1 MIALFLSWTAL
12 FAQAAQ
18 TPDRNVAPPGAV
30 KPVLD
35 CGYRSAQEW
44 LDAFRAGVAR
54 GDVPDPS
61 TRDLPRVVPRS
72 TSAVSAAAPCL
83 SNAHVFPFEDT
94 NQILLTNYS
103 ACQLINLMAN
113 ATNAVLTTH
122 GDNFDFIGFWL
133 NFAPSYQIGAA
144 FYLGLENDVSGIG
157 SSFYNFRPLLGV
169 AGSQVEGWV
178 MMWDVNTSYWA
189 PGTGVDADFTR
200 LALAQ
205 EFEHRYAMFLPNL
218 PGGRRLQGDDLSCG
232 RQAHWNTRVD
242 GQGSGMEIGEW
253 TGANPANLLGTLQF
267 NVDTGGVF
275 SFADLYLMGY
285 VTPAEMDAGNSELR
299 YMDSS
304 TCAASYP
311 GNIST
316 FGSADIIASAGARVP
331 DSANED
337 KHYRTAWIMIHLPG
351 DAPDAGEL
359 SKAVA
364 IMEQHSIDW
373 EQGTLGRGTMDNSL
387 FDDCNCITTYCQAKT
402 NSCGQLPQIASSGQS
417 SATQTSG
424 YDVTA
429 SDAKAGR
436 AGFLLYGMNGRARLA
451 FAGGTLCM
459 NPPLRRGIAV
469 FAIGGTPG
477 PACDAI
483 FSIDWNAFAAG
494 SLGGNP
500 APFLRSLGQRVQVQW
515 WGRDT
520 PAHGSFLSNAL
531 DYTVC
536 P

>member
-1 MIALFLSWTAL
+1 MIALILSCTAL

-18 TPDRNVAPPGAV
+18 TPDRGTPSVGTVRTPF
-30 KPVLD
+30 D

-44 LDAFRAGVAR
+44 LDAFRVGVAR

-61 TRDLPRVVPRS
+61 TRDLPRVAPRS
-72 TSAVSAAAPCL
+72 TSAVSAAPPCL

-94 NQILLTNYS
+94 NGVLLTNYS
-103 ACQLINLMAN
+103 VCQLINLMAN

-122 GDNFDFIGFWL
+122 GDNFDFVGFWL
-133 NFAPSYQIGAA
+133 NFAPSFQIGAA

-157 SSFYNFRPLLGV
+157 SSFFNFRPQVGV

-178 MMWDVNTSYWA
+178 MMWNVNGSTWA
-189 PGTGVDADFTR
+189 PGTGQSADFTR
-200 LALAQ
+200 LVLAQ
-205 EFEHRYAMFLPNL
+205 EFEHRYGMYLPTL
-218 PGGRRLQGDDLSCG
+218 PGGRQLQGDDLFCG
-232 RQAHWNTRVD
+232 RQAHWNTSVD

-253 TGANPANLLGTLQF
+253 TGANPSNLLGTLQF

-275 SFADLYLMGY
+275 SYADLYLMGY
-285 VTPAEMDAGNSELR
+285 VTPAEMDSGSSELR

-304 TCAASYP
+304 CAPSYP
-311 GNIST
+311 GSIST
-316 FGSADIIASAGARVP
+316 FGSSDIIASAGPRVP
-331 DSANED
+331 NSANED
-337 KHYRTAWIMIHLPG
+337 KHYRTAWIMLHQPG

-387 FDDCNCITTYCQAKT
+387 FDDCNCITSYCQAKA
-402 NSCGQLPQIASSGQS
+402 NSCGQLPQISSTGMS

-436 AGFLLYGMNGRARLA
+436 AGLLLYGMNGRATLS
-451 FAGGTLCM
+451 FAGGTLCV
-459 NPPLRRGIAV
+459 NPPVRRGAAV
-469 FAIGGTPG
+469 FAIGGTQG
-477 PACDAI
+477 TACDAS
-483 FSIDWNAFAAG
+483 FSIDWNAYAAG
-494 SLGGNP
+494 FLGGNP
-500 APFLRSLGQRVQVQW
+500 ASFLRSLGQRVQLQW

-520 PAHGSFLSNAL
+520 PVHGSFLSNAL

>member
-1 MIALFLSWTAL
+1 MISLLLACALLVSPAVVPGQDDTQTA
-12 FAQAAQ
+12 
-18 TPDRNVAPPGAV
+18 PGAR
-30 KPVLD
+30 PPFD
-35 CGYRSAQEW
+35 CGFRSPQEW
-44 LDAFRAGVAR
+44 LNAFVAGVAR
-54 GDVPDPS
+54 GDAPDPS
-61 TRDLPRVVPRS
+61 TRDLPPVAPRS
-72 TSAVSAAAPCL
+72 TSAVSGAPPCL

-94 NQILLTNYS
+94 NQVLLTNYS
-103 ACQLINLMAN
+103 VCQLINLMSN

-122 GDNFDFIGFWL
+122 GDNFDFVGFWL
-133 NFAPSYQIGAA
+133 NFAPFYQIGGA

-157 SSFYNFRPLLGV
+157 SSIYNLRPQLGV

-178 MMWDVNTSYWA
+178 MMWDVNASYWA
-189 PGTGVDADFTR
+189 PGTGTNAEFTR

-205 EFEHRYAMFLPNL
+205 EFEHRYGMYLPDL
-218 PGGRRLQGDDLSCG
+218 PGGRQLQGDNLFCG
-232 RQAHWNTRVD
+232 RQAHWNTSVD

-253 TGANPANLLGTLQF
+253 TGANPANLLGAFQF

-275 SFADLYLMGY
+275 SYADLYLMGY
-285 VTPAEMDAGNSELR
+285 VTPAEMDSGSSELR

-304 TCAASYP
+304 CPPSYP

-316 FGSADIIASAGARVP
+316 FGSSDIIASAGPRIP

-337 KHYRTAWIMIHLPG
+337 KHYRTAWIMLHLPG

-359 SKAVA
+359 SKAIA
-364 IMEQHSIDW
+364 IMEQQSIDW

-387 FDDCNCITTYCQAKT
+387 FDDCNCITTYCQAKS
-402 NSCGQLPQIASSGQS
+402 NSCGQFPQIASSGQS

-424 YDVTA
+424 YTVTA

-436 AGFLLYGMNGRARLA
+436 AGLLLYGMNGRATLA

-459 NPPLRRGIAV
+459 NPPIRRGAAV

-483 FSIDWNAFAAG
+483 FSIDWNAFAAS

-500 APFLRSLGQRVQVQW
+500 APFLHSLGQRVQLQW

-520 PAHGSFLSNAL
+520 PVHGSFLSNAL
-531 DYTVC
+531 DYAVC